1 MKARSDVFSS
11 RTLYL
16 SLTGS
21 TSDQSHIS
29 PLPPPP
35 PSNNVIGKSTNVQLL
50 KLSLYFF
57 YFSAMDDIE
66 SWLDITEKDVV
77 RIAIV
82 MYFYSD

>member
-1 MKARSDVFSS
+1 MKARSHVFSS
-11 RTLYL
+11 RTLYV

-29 PLPPPP
+29 PPPPP

-77 RIAIV
+77 RMAIV